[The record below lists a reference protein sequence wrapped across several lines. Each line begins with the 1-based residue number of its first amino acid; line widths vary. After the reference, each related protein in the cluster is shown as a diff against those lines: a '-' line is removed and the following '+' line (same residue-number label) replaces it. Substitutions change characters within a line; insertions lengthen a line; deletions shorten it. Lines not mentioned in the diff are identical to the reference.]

1 MKLKGNH
8 ICPQPVTPVY
18 NRKVARNKLKRANGS
33 NRIQKAWRRSQIK
46 KCGGIKQ
53 YIKMRLSKVA
63 NGKGRELLIKLYSEL
78 EG

>member
-1 MKLKGNH
+1 MKLIGNH
-8 ICPQPVTPVY
+8 YCPQPVTPVY
-18 NRKVARNKLKRANGS
+18 NRKVARNKLRRAYGS
-33 NRIQKAWRRSQIK
+33 NRIQRAWRKYQIK

-63 NGKGRELLIKLYSEL
+63 KGKGRDLLIKLYSGL